1 MCGIIGYVGR
11 EVASDVL
18 IRGLRRL
25 EYRGYDSAGVAVIDN
40 VPDQNRIDV
49 CKTVGRV
56 ADLTGKLADDAVVG
70 AVGIAHTR
78 WATHGKPSDENAHPH
93 LDATGRVAL
102 VHNGIVENHAAIR
115 RFLENQGIA
124 FQSETDTEALVQLI
138 GFFYAE
144 TGDLLASVRHALRDV
159 QGTYGIA
166 LLCSDAPH
174 TLIAARR
181 GSPLLVGVGD
191 GELLV
196 ASDGSAIVAHT
207 QRVIYLDDNEMVTM
221 GPDGVQAS
229 TIDAEPLK
237 KEVDILDISLEE
249 IELDGFDHHMLKEIY
264 EQPESL
270 QNAMRGRINL
280 QTGEVTLGGLANI
293 SRELARFQKVLLTAC
308 GTAWHAGLVAEYLFE
323 ELARVPTDVE
333 YASELRYRNPIVE
346 DGTMAIV
353 ISQSGETADTLAALR
368 EVKMKGATAFGVV
381 NTVGSTIA
389 RETDAGVY
397 LHAGPEIGVASTK
410 AFTSQVAVLAMIA
423 TDMGRRRHLS
433 PERTFEVLEGLA
445 AIPDQVA
452 KVLALD
458 DQIKAVTL
466 KYADRD
472 NWLYLGRG
480 VNYPVALEGALKLKE
495 ISYIHAE
502 GMPAAEIKHGPIALI
517 DAGMPVVVVAPRD
530 HVYDKVLAN
539 IAEVKGRG
547 GRVIAIANRA
557 DGELRE
563 LADAVLQVP
572 ETPAILSPLVTAIPL
587 QLIAYHAAVVRGCD
601 VDKPR
606 NLAKSVTVE

>member
-40 VPDQNRIDV
+40 APDQNRIDV

-78 WATHGKPSDENAHPH
+78 WATHGKPSAENAHPH

-102 VHNGIVENHAAIR
+102 VHNGIVENHATIR

-207 QRVIYLDDNEMVTM
+207 QRVIYLDDNEMVTL

-229 TIDAEPLK
+229 TIDAELLK